1 MLEFHHLS
9 KYALWLSH
17 SEDKMKNPIN
27 KKKMK
32 KTQRLKVVRG
42 GSHGTSDTNSNGKER
57 KWQGCDFAAR
67 FYGIRL
73 VKSK

>member
-1 MLEFHHLS
+1 
-9 KYALWLSH
+9 
-17 SEDKMKNPIN
+17 MKNPIN